1 VSKNRRDQDRPRR
14 SAHQAYD
21 SPRDRNAP
29 ATVLDLI
36 HSLLQIVPL
45 RFEEL
50 RDSITKLG
58 VRGRPMQETGAL
70 QPSNRL
76 AHAFNWQ
83 ANQGRHFLFLEL
95 RPTIPPSDAARRYR
109 LENGQPGSQLVQ
121 TQETALVG
129 PPRCDNGQCRY
140 EAEPAIRLS
149 LGELT
154 LSTCST
160 ERT

>member
-95 RPTIPPSDAARRYR
+95 RPTIPPSDA
-109 LENGQPGSQLVQ
+109 Q